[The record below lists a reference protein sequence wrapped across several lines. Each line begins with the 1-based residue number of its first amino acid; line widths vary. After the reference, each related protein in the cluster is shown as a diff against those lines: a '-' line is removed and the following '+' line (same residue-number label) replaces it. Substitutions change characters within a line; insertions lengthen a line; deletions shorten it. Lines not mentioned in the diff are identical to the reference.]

1 MSEII
6 MLFYFYI
13 LCKLLEAKAYLY
25 PLHAIKACQ
34 PGVNHNNSQCHMH
47 HSQLCWHAT
56 LINNATLQVEM
67 NRFCNSP
74 KIGAEIWH
82 NSQCQKVMYFPNF
95 PIKISDCIHIFISRD
110 FSKEILKIQK
120 PQRERKLNL

>member
-1 MSEII
+1 MTLDGPNKVNVELSSIYHYTQYIMSEII
-6 MLFYFYI
+6 TLFYFYI
-13 LCKLLEAKAYLY
+13 LCKLLVAKAYLY

-67 NRFCNSP
+67 NQFCNSP

-82 NSQCQKVMYFPNF
+82 NS
-95 PIKISDCIHIFISRD
+95 
-110 FSKEILKIQK
+110 
-120 PQRERKLNL
+120 